1 MNNSEVRFFEA
12 IKLYNDEFY
21 WDSIEAFQ
29 QSLSDGL
36 EDRYVDDCF
45 MNIAVCYMKLKLFN
59 EAEEF
64 FLKAIEAGMSSDDN
78 IDFEGPIY
86 GKTSDRAMLGL
97 VRISLVRDDINQ
109 AQKFLKK
116 LSSSDSY
123 IEINDEKIPMK
134 EICKAEIEKYK
145 KSKE

>member
-1 MNNSEVRFFEA
+1 MNNSEVKFFEA
-12 IKLYNDEFY
+12 IKLYNDEFF

-45 MNIAVCYMKLKLFN
+45 MNIAVCYMELKLFN

-64 FLKAIEAGMSSDDN
+64 FMKAIEAGISTDDN
-78 IDFEGPIY
+78 IDFEGPIF

-97 VRISLVRDDINQ
+97 VRISLVRDDVDK
-109 AQKFLKK
+109 AEEFLKK

-123 IEINDEKIPMK
+123 IEINDEKVPME
-134 EICKAEIEKYK
+134 EICRSEIEKYK